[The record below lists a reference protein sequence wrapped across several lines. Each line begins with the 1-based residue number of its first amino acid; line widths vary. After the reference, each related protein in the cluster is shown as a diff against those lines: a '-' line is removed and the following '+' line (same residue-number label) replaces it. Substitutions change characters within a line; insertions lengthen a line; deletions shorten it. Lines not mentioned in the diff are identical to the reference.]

1 MPEDYAHKYKSEKS
15 SFIDILIEINQL
27 FALSNRVAIEIRDY
41 DNFYNVRRYYSILK
55 QIWWNIQPVVKDK
68 MIIDSFNNAF
78 RELNTSWID
87 LYRKNQID
95 KLDLSYIHRLEDLHQ
110 DLFNLR
116 QDAGLG
122 LPMMKQ
128 RSDEEIIDQAIL

>member
-1 MPEDYAHKYKSEKS
+1 MAEDFQHKYKSEKS

-55 QIWWNIQPVVKDK
+55 QIWWNIQPVVRDNN
-68 MIIDSFNNAF
+68 IRTSFNNAF
-78 RELNTSWID
+78 KELNLQWID
-87 LYRKNQID
+87 LYRKSQID

-116 QDAGLG
+116 QEAGLG
-122 LPMMKQ
+122 LPLQKQ
-128 RSDEEIIDQAIL
+128 RTDEEVISEALL